1 MFVGVFQFGY
11 HNDILSQTLAPG
23 DYGAVSGISVVFQ
36 AGTFTTTVSVRINDD
51 TIQEND
57 EVFLPKLRYTGMDT
71 VEITQ
76 NEAAVTILINDGRY
90 LCYCLDGYEDNYS
103 IHINIYN
110 MHKFFPH
117 NVCYICMKYYVSI
130 VKYYN

>member
-1 MFVGVFQFGY
+1 MFVGLFQFGY
-11 HNDILSQTLAPG
+11 HNDTLSQTLAPG
-23 DYGAVSGISVVFQ
+23 DFGAVSGIPVVFQ
-36 AGTFTTTVSVRINDD
+36 AGRFTKTVSVCINDD
-51 TIQEND
+51 AILEND

-103 IHINIYN
+103 IHIN
-110 MHKFFPH
+110 
-117 NVCYICMKYYVSI
+117 YIKYAQIFST
-130 VKYYN
+130 